1 MSLFY
6 LPLWLLFLIQILL
19 FYKVDR
25 FEKRIAKANNLQHKT
40 HHKLIFYAVVFLF
53 TWISPTILRA
63 LNGIGKTSGD
73 IFPLACLAIVSARLH
88 GFLSSLIYLFNK
100 RILKLMGSL
109 LTFSRGTLQNNTPGA
124 AAIELNDLSGKK
136 CQKSIFKEQQ
146 ASPSLRPRAHPIFVS
161 EGEGND

>member
-40 HHKLIFYAVVFLF
+40 HHKLIFYAVVFVF
-53 TWISPTILRA
+53 TWISPTILRS

-73 IFPLACLAIVSARLH
+73 VFPLACLAIVSARLH
-88 GFLSSLIYLFNK
+88 GFLSSSIYLFNR

-109 LTFSRGTLQNNTPGA
+109 LTFSRGTILNNAPGA
-124 AAIELNDLSGKK
+124 AIEMKDFTQK

-146 ASPSLRPRAHPIFVS
+146 VSPSLRPRSRPIFVS
-161 EGEGND
+161 EEEGND